1 MLLASSKLSLL
12 ARFDKLLEFQILLEE
27 DNEFTKEDPIRVF
40 DWVKLK
46 LSFESCSVIGD
57 ILRAHRVWFAKDR
70 FSFIE
75 LS

>member
-40 DWVKLK
+40 D
-46 LSFESCSVIGD
+46 
-57 ILRAHRVWFAKDR
+57 
-70 FSFIE
+70 
-75 LS
+75 